1 MFVDAEGREQEEGF
15 LPKKSK
21 AQLRHKLHEILG
33 HTVVDIWEI
42 WHEPLVRQTRTL
54 LWLLFACARLGC

>member
-1 MFVDAEGREQEEGF
+1 M
-15 LPKKSK
+15 PKKSK